1 MSTAA
6 EIQARWRGHLF
17 STTPADRDTA
27 ETAVKAFYGAIGL
40 DPPRYFCWFDSPCAA
55 AWAVGLLVE
64 SRHSVW
70 SNLLGAARKRRD
82 DRERIQRTES
92 HLQACAGQ
100 PDFERTVAAMGGP
113 LATGLMFVMPPPKIV
128 QRDIMTARIKLY
140 PDVTAMFGQSASD
153 ELTRA
158 EGGLWGTAGV
168 LNGHLHCPTA
178 ESLVGISFFSEYTF
192 AQMAADE
199 SHAGDRPPP
208 PLLRAAWTIAQS
220 AGPWWPW
227 VNGAIL
233 TERPTEIHVN
243 EKGLLHRGDGP
254 AAVYRDGWRV
264 FAWEGYAMPE
274 QWILHPETIPARDLK
289 NGPASFRK
297 QVAALGAGR
306 PKAASRPKRSG
317 VLDRA
322 LPADAASRV
331 ALLREHAGGRLPLF
345 DRYVAGEHAS
355 VWTELVSLGDDV
367 RRDPNAADALAV
379 AYETMQRV
387 EANIRT
393 LIDRL
398 SRLGYRFTTP
408 PPHRPPGRRTWRQ
421 IQQVERLVGALPL
434 SLRAFYDVVGAID
447 LIGRHQ
453 GIAPSGSSVAPDPL
467 VVFGVEDAFAECES
481 MDDDERSVITI
492 APDDLHKAN
501 TSGGDPYAV
510 AVPDQRADG
519 VLLDERHNLLF
530 VDYLRLCF
538 RYGGFSGYEGTDQDV
553 PAELDQLRAGLE
565 EF

>member
-1 MSTAA
+1 
-6 EIQARWRGHLF
+6 LF
-17 STTPADRDTA
+17 STTPADRGTA
-27 ETAVKAFYGAIGL
+27 ETAIHALYVAIGL
-40 DPPRYFCWFDSPCAA
+40 DPPRHFCWFDSPCAA

-70 SNLLGAARKRRD
+70 KNLLGAARKRRD

-92 HLQACAGQ
+92 HLQACIGQ

-113 LATGLMFVMPPPKIV
+113 LASGLMFIMPPPKIV
-128 QRDIMTARIKLY
+128 QRDIMTARIRLY

-153 ELTRA
+153 DLKRA
-158 EGGLWGTAGV
+158 ESGLWGTAGV

-199 SHAGDRPPP
+199 SHVGDRQPP

-243 EKGLLHRGDGP
+243 ENGLLHRGDGP

-264 FAWEGYAMPE
+264 FAWDGYAMPE
-274 QWILHPETIPARDLK
+274 EWILHPDTIPARDLK
-289 NGPASFRK
+289 SCPASFRK
-297 QVAALGAGR
+297 QVGAHKVAA

-317 VLDRA
+317 VLDRE
-322 LPADAASRV
+322 LPADSVSRV
-331 ALLREHAGGRLPLF
+331 AFLREHAGGRLPLF
-345 DRYVAGEHAS
+345 DRYVAGEHTS
-355 VWTELVSLGDDV
+355 VWTELIALGDDV
-367 RRDPNAADALAV
+367 RHDPNAADAVAV

-387 EANIRT
+387 EANTHT

-398 SRLGYRFTTP
+398 SRLGYRFATP
-408 PPHRPPGRRTWRQ
+408 PPHRPRGRRTWRQ
-421 IQQVERLVGALPL
+421 IQQLERLVGALPL
-434 SLRAFYDVVGAID
+434 SLRAFYDVVGAVD

-453 GIAPSGSSVAPDPL
+453 SITAPDNSVAPDPL
-467 VVFGVEDAFAECES
+467 VVFGVEDALAESES
-481 MDDDERSVITI
+481 MDDEERGAITI

-501 TSGGDPYAV
+501 TSGGDPYTV

-519 VLLDERHNLLF
+519 VLLDERHHLLF

-538 RYGGFSGYEGTDQDV
+538 RYGGFPGYEGIDRGV
-553 PAELDQLRAGLE
+553 PQELDQLRSGLL